1 MSSYSRGGP
10 ACVPFLLL
18 TFFPPPH
25 SGGSICNG
33 MRWGGWAWG
42 CVCCCPGGSRSL
54 SPKGWGTGRVLVV
67 PLLPGGLVWGRLLA
81 GRCDEM
87 LRIGAPW
94 AASTQRA
101 RVRGKGTKGG
111 EGSKVT
117 KGRERSQP
125 SLGLVLLW
133 GVLSTPFG
141 VGFGIGS
148 VAALGKEGTM
158 RCSLRTGASRADA
171 VARLR
176 AGSGANTTR
185 KR

>member
-1 MSSYSRGGP
+1 MCPLFASD
-10 ACVPFLLL
+10 
-18 TFFPPPH
+18 FFPPSPQ
-25 SGGSICNG
+25 
-33 MRWGGWAWG
+33 RWKHLQWDAMGRVSWG

-117 KGRERSQP
+117 KGGERSQP

-158 RCSLRTGASRADA
+158 RCWLRSGASRADA
-171 VARLR
+171 VARLG